1 MQQYFL
7 DAIGRGYLTPCGAH
21 RRAGQPRLRGGHER
35 PAMARRAMAWELAA
49 LGTYTPTILG
59 RASMITTY
67 DLLVAHPFLAGL
79 PLRHL
84 EHLSHWATRASFS
97 AGCRIFQEH
106 GQAQGFWLI
115 RDGFVDLDV
124 RPRERG
130 DAVVETLGPGAVLGW
145 SWLFPPYRWHF
156 GAVTTEPMLA
166 IAVDGAATR
175 SYCDAEPAFGYELN
189 KRFMAIV
196 VKRLQATRMRLTAQ

>member
-1 MQQYFL
+1 VGTGGPRHL
-7 DAIGRGYLTPCGAH
+7 HAH
-21 RRAGQPRLRGGHER
+21 DPRESVHDHDIRPSRRAPVPRRHATSPPGALV
-35 PAMARRAMAWELAA
+35 A
-49 LGTYTPTILG
+49 LGDSRIVG
-59 RASMITTY
+59 AAR
-67 DLLVAHPFLAGL
+67 
-79 PLRHL
+79 
-84 EHLSHWATRASFS
+84 
-97 AGCRIFQEH
+97 RIFQEH
-106 GQAQGFWLI
+106 GQAQGFWFI

-124 RPRERG
+124 RPRDRG

-145 SWLFPPYRWHF
+145 SWLFPPYHWHF

-196 VKRLQATRMRLTAQ
+196 VKRLQATRMRLIAQ

>member
-1 MQQYFL
+1 
-7 DAIGRGYLTPCGAH
+7 
-21 RRAGQPRLRGGHER
+21 
-35 PAMARRAMAWELAA
+35 MARRAMAWELAA

-84 EHLSHWATRASFS
+84 EHLSHWATRAPFG
-97 AGCRIFQEH
+97 AGSRIFQEH

-115 RDGFVDLDV
+115 RDGFVDLDI
-124 RPRERG
+124 RPRGRG

-156 GAVTTEPMLA
+156 GAVTTEAVLA

-189 KRFMAIV
+189 KRFMAVV
-196 VKRLQATRMRLTAQ
+196 VKRLQSTRMHLTAQ